1 VASSFYYGLNAMVTG
16 CSGLIGASLCKV
28 LLDAGAHVVGY
39 DLERQGMLKEVGL
52 TNDVP
57 VIPGD
62 ILNRVA
68 LRRAFEGQDVVFH
81 LAAISGVANARI
93 LGYYAWETNLWGTL
107 NVLEAARA
115 TKSAVVSATTNHLY
129 GATVSL
135 PTPETAS
142 LDSLDT
148 YAASKVAADVAV
160 RSYGHT
166 YGLVCATVRN
176 TNCYGP
182 YDPHLDHIIPGT
194 ITSILKHEPVTI
206 RGDGTTSKSY
216 LYVDDV
222 ADAYLRVAQH
232 IVENNV
238 HGVAFNVSCPPISVV
253 DLVHQ
258 IIAVVGIPQNV
269 IRCEN
274 DDGEQHDEEL
284 DWSKVQQA
292 TGWHPTTSLKDG
304 LALTVAG
311 FRQRMEVFA

>member
-1 VASSFYYGLNAMVTG
+1 MSDFYYGLNAMVTG

-28 LLDAGAHVVGY
+28 LLDAGAHVSGY
-39 DLERQGMLKEVGL
+39 DLEQGGVLKTAGL
-52 TNDVP
+52 AGKVP

-62 ILNRVA
+62 ILNRNG

-81 LAAISGVANARI
+81 LAAISGVANARAM
-93 LGYYAWETNLWGTL
+93 GYRAWEVNTVGTL
-107 NVLEAARA
+107 NVMEAALQ
-115 TKSAVVSATTNHLY
+115 THSAVVAATTNHIY
-129 GATVSL
+129 GESVL
-135 PTPETAS
+135 MPTPESAHFNAM
-142 LDSLDT
+142 DT
-148 YAASKVAADVAV
+148 YSATKAAADLMV
-160 RSYGHT
+160 RSYGHVAKM
-166 YGLVCATVRN
+166 VCATVRN